1 MKRSYSLFY
10 LIARTRIKGRTGDCC
25 NSLGRASSWSERLT
39 VSGDSWSTTKAI
51 EVALLS
57 Q

>member
-57 Q
+57 